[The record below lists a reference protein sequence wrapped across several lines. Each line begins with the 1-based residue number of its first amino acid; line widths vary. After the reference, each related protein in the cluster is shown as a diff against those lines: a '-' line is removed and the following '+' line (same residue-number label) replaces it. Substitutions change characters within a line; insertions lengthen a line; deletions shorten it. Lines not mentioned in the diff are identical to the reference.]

1 MLFRP
6 HSMEHTQ
13 LPRGNYR
20 KISLDLMADFV
31 DHNVLLLL
39 WSALQNVLDS
49 TPTVENILG
58 YRRVEVLSVQHLNWT
73 LDLDLPIFDLLIDSI
88 QPWI

>member
-6 HSMEHTQ
+6 DSMEHTQ
-13 LPRGNYR
+13 LPRGNNR
-20 KISLDLMADFV
+20 KISLDLMTYFF
-31 DHNVLLLL
+31 DHNVLLLV

-49 TPTVENILG
+49 TPTIEDVLG
-58 YRRVEVLSVQHLNWT
+58 YRRVEVLCVQHLDWT
-73 LDLDLPIFDLLIDSI
+73 LDLDLPILDLLIDGI